1 MNRIASI
8 AFAAA
13 LAFTAA
19 TTATAPVFAS
29 DAHVTLDQKTEQTI
43 RERLTAQGYEVR
55 KVKTEDGMYEAY
67 VMKDGKRA
75 EVILNKDLEV
85 VRVKSDD

>member
-1 MNRIASI
+1 MNRIASLS
-8 AFAAA
+8 FAAA
-13 LAFTAA
+13 LAFATAM
-19 TTATAPVFAS
+19 TATAPVFAS
-29 DAHVTLDQKTEQTI
+29 EAVTLDQKTEQAI
-43 RERLTAQGYEVR
+43 RERLTNQGYEVR
-55 KVKTEDGMYEAY
+55 KVKVEDGMYEAY